1 MKFFEAVTGKIDKI
15 VIVFALVVLAISLY
29 LVHTLSQDYRK
40 KETIASLDT
49 MLLFTKNMLEEE
61 QQRALSL
68 SLLLS
73 QDTELLHAYAA
84 NDRKRVFEIITTKI
98 DRLARL
104 QGYRFDVQVH
114 DAQLRTYLRSWDF
127 SIRGE
132 KLASFREGLVLVR
145 QRRIPLVSIE
155 VGKRLNIKAIS
166 PILKDGAFE
175 GSIEVIEGF
184 EHLRKR
190 LEEQGRRLYVLLD
203 RKYLPIALTL
213 TKAPRVGKGYVLV
226 GSVEDPESFEA
237 LKGAKLSGLGSFGYF
252 THRGH
257 LFGYF
262 DLRNYHNDRLGY
274 LLITSANRV
283 AFSKRA
289 HHETPSVENNQT
301 GVIIR

>member
-1 MKFFEAVTGKIDKI
+1 MTLFETLTGKIDKI
-15 VIVFALVVLAISLY
+15 VMIFAVTVLAVSMY
-29 LVHTLSQDYRK
+29 LVYTLSQNYQKR
-40 KETIASLDT
+40 ETVASLDT

-73 QDTELLHAYAA
+73 QDRELLRAYAA
-84 NDRKRVFEIITTKI
+84 DDRKRVFDIITAKI
-98 DRLARL
+98 ERLARL

-114 DAQLRTYLRSWDF
+114 DRQLRTYLRSWDF

-132 KLASFREGLVLVR
+132 PLASFREGLVLVR
-145 QRRIPLVSIE
+145 QQKRPLVSIE

-166 PILKDGAFE
+166 PILKNETFE

-190 LEEQGRRLYVLLD
+190 LEEQGYRLYIVLD
-203 RKYLPIALTL
+203 RKYLPIAITL
-213 TKAPRVGKGYVLV
+213 AHAPRVGDRYVLV
-226 GSVEDPESFEA
+226 GSVEDPESFDA
-237 LKGAKLSGLGSFGYF
+237 LKGAPLTGLGSFGYF
-252 THRGH
+252 TRGGH

-262 DLRNYHNDRLGY
+262 DLRNYHNDHLGY
-274 LLITSANRV
+274 LLITSADRV
-283 AFSKRA
+283 TFSKRSR
-289 HHETPSVENNQT
+289 HETLTVENNQT